1 MVSLKQSSAVLINS
15 LSYYFGFTSGQWRF
29 YYASGQS
36 PRGNP
41 SEALLDP
48 EGVTG
53 SV

>member
-36 PRGNP
+36 ARGNP
-41 SEALLDP
+41 SEALLTS
-48 EGVTG
+48 EGGASST
-53 SV
+53 

>member
-1 MVSLKQSSAVLINS
+1 MGSLNLGNVALFDSQ
-15 LSYYFGFTSGQWRF
+15 SYYFGFTSGQWRF

-36 PRGNP
+36 SRGNP